1 MTEIKPGQLANTL
14 DKLSTGPHF
23 AFYSPTVGGKYDSDI
38 VSVTMRRGKTGR
50 GGGVHPSTM
59 EITFTG
65 GPVWVEGSGSN
76 GRLFIRDDLATA
88 LGAQLGV
95 SGTEIAKRFEG
106 RLGQIDVEDTG
117 LQLQTTYSASSWVSQ
132 LSVSPRTWSH
142 PAGTS
147 VKRVIQD
154 LLHLNLP
161 TPPEGITGQ
170 MYSDYYDTLAEPTD
184 KITYSD
190 AIDKFTT
197 DLGILVRVRR
207 DGFIQGLPLEYRRL
221 LATNG
226 LPLAVPI
233 TRSEAISP
241 ARWTQR
247 NEVPASDVSYYVTTP
262 AGAKLLRTADIAFG
276 GTPVTYD
283 WSYVRADTQ
292 QTYYNAMGIVY
303 ESNPRQMSVP
313 SVKIDLLRLI
323 DSPSKYHRDQAG
335 QLLLLEAGDPIFL
348 SDDWPPALRGVHFA
362 EGIAETITGS
372 EWTIELS
379 LVTWAHAMG
388 SAPTPEVPPRAWES
402 AHKPWNA
409 ETRTWNQS

>member
-1 MTEIKPGQLANTL
+1 MAEYKPGRLARTL
-14 DKLSTGPHF
+14 GKLAPGSSF

-38 VSVTMRRGKTGR
+38 VSVIMRRGKTGR

-59 EITFTG
+59 EISFTG

-76 GRLFIRDDLATA
+76 GRLFIRDDLAAA
-88 LGAQLGV
+88 LGARLGV
-95 SGTEIAKRFEG
+95 AGPEIAKRFEG

-117 LQLQTTYSASSWVSQ
+117 RRLQTTYSASSWVSQ
-132 LSVSPRTWSH
+132 LAVSPLTWSH

-154 LLHLNLP
+154 LLHLNLSS
-161 TPPEGITGQ
+161 PPEGIVGQ
-170 MYSDYYDTLAEPTD
+170 MYSDDYDTLHEPTE

-190 AIDKFTT
+190 AINKYTT

-207 DGFIQGLPLEYRRL
+207 DGFLQGLPLEYRRL
-221 LATNG
+221 LTTNR

-241 ARWTQR
+241 AKWTQR

-262 AGAKLLRTADIAFG
+262 AGAKVLRKADIAFG

-283 WSYVRADTQ
+283 WSYIRAASQ
-292 QTYYNAMGIVY
+292 QTYFHAMGIVY

-323 DSPSKYHRDQAG
+323 ASPSQYHRDQAG
-335 QLLLLEAGDPIFL
+335 QLLMLEAGDAVYL

-362 EGIAETITGS
+362 EGITETITGS
-372 EWTIELS
+372 EWTLELS
-379 LVTWAHAMG
+379 LTTWAHAMG

-402 AHKPWNA
+402 ANKPWSA
-409 ETRTWNQS
+409 ETRTWANT